1 MAEQASTISV
11 LPAPC
16 PRRGQHAPWV
26 AMDRDPDEP
35 ERAIRPGGRGG
46 RCGVVLAALAVLLG
60 LTGCLPLPA
69 GSPAAPVTAPA
80 AVPTATPALPT
91 PVPTPVPAVDPAA
104 VSATVAAAEARI
116 TAAGV
121 DPLCLR
127 LEDTDD
133 DGTPEWVGVYLQP
146 AESPRLLGFVLD
158 GERWYDLA
166 PPPSDEE
173 TGLGEYPACELEVR
187 DVNADGRTELA
198 LWGHAGPSTA
208 YLLLFVWDGARYA
221 VIAAFEGEG
230 GVRLEDTDGDL
241 AEEVVVGL
249 RPDGSLVREIVYT
262 WDGHNYAW
270 TWDRYAWFYLDRP
283 HAHVTDTPLH
293 ALASFYLALDD
304 RDLPGAYSLLSPA
317 AQAALGYD
325 GWALGFAT
333 TLGVQVGAAQVVEQ
347 GEGGAVVIA
356 QVRAID
362 NVQGRAVVTVY
373 DVEWRLVQTGAG
385 WRLESGTSQL
395 LEQWEVPYY
404 R

>member
-1 MAEQASTISV
+1 
-11 LPAPC
+11 
-16 PRRGQHAPWV
+16 
-26 AMDRDPDEP
+26 
-35 ERAIRPGGRGG
+35 
-46 RCGVVLAALAVLLG
+46 VVLAVLVVLLG

-80 AVPTATPALPT
+80 AAPTATPALPT
-91 PVPTPVPAVDPAA
+91 PVPTPAPTIDPAA

-116 TAAGV
+116 AAAGV

-133 DGTPEWVGVYLQP
+133 DGTPEWLGMYLQP
-146 AESPRLLGFVLD
+146 AEPARLLGFVLD
-158 GERWYDLA
+158 GDRWYDLT
-166 PPPSDEE
+166 PPASEEE
-173 TGLGEYPACELEVR
+173 TGLGEFPTCELEIR
-187 DVNADGRTELA
+187 DVNADGRTELV
-198 LWGHAGPSTA
+198 LWGHAGPSTD

-230 GVRLEDTDGDL
+230 GVRMEDTDGDL

-249 RPDGSLVREIVYT
+249 RPEDSLVREIVYT

-317 AQAALGYD
+317 AQAALGYE
-325 GWALGFAT
+325 GWAPGFAT